1 MPENHPV
8 LAEVRRLEP
17 RSQPQAPVTISKDT
31 AQVAIVAASGV
42 LAGAVAAR
50 VVGRRRRRK
59 RAKGLLEIV
68 SSKSFLVDVHLVDR
82 K

>member
-1 MPENHPV
+1 MPENQPV

-17 RSQPQAPVTISKDT
+17 RPQAQPPVTIAKET
-31 AQVAIVAASGV
+31 AQVAIVAATGV

-50 VVGRRRRRK
+50 VVGKRRRRK
-59 RAKGLLEIV
+59 KAKGLLEVV